1 MKNTEKGLNP
11 IVNRTMAD
19 EVEDRLREYFKEQGF
34 KPGDVLPKETSI
46 AESLGVSRNV
56 VREALSRFRMLGMI
70 ESKKKR
76 GMVLA
81 VPNIMSGLD
90 RMLEPNWLN
99 ESLRGQLFELRL
111 ILEIGLADLIFMRKK
126 DNDIVKLKEIIAR
139 EEKAESNEERVKCD
153 IEFHSHL
160 YKMTGNDTLRKF
172 QKLLLPVFDH
182 VLKYESEN
190 EPILKGKISHKDL
203 LETIKS
209 GTPGEFRKNMR
220 EHLTGYF
227 NHII

>member
-11 IVNRTMAD
+11 IVNQTMAD
-19 EVEDRLREYFKEQGF
+19 KVEARLTEYFKEQGY

-70 ESKKKR
+70 ETRKKR
-76 GMVLA
+76 GMILA

-99 ESLRGQLFELRL
+99 DSLKGELFELRL
-111 ILEIGLADLIFMRKK
+111 ILEIGLADLIFMRKS
-126 DNDIVKLKEIIAR
+126 DNDIETLEKIIQR
-139 EEKAESNEERVKCD
+139 EEAAENNEERVQCD

-160 YKMTGNDTLRKF
+160 YKMSGNDTLRKF

-182 VLKYESEN
+182 VMKYESEN
-190 EPILKGKISHKDL
+190 EPIKKGNVSHRDL
-203 LETIKS
+203 LEVLKN
-209 GTPGEFRKNMR
+209 GTSGEFRKNMR
-220 EHLTGYF
+220 AHLDGYF
-227 NHII
+227 NQII